1 MTIGSSA
8 RMSHTKINTNVAGAD
23 NGDAEQQQ
31 QLAPYSHYEMPVQSN
46 IISFYLSKPIGE
58 NALYTDMVHRIKTAS
73 EHDRIVIYI
82 NTPGGNL
89 FAGMQIINAIRT
101 TAAHVTTVLESHA
114 FSLGTLI
121 FLSGHEWIVMDDSQM
136 MFHNFSS
143 SSTGKGNEQIAE
155 VQANVKWFNKIMKRI
170 CHPFLTNEEINAIAD
185 GRDLWLDSD
194 DIHKRLSRMAK
205 EAKQVTAPKVPV
217 KKKDD
222 VQKLEVHDEVEV
234 PPVKSKTKESKAAND
249 STETI

>member
-1 MTIGSSA
+1 
-8 RMSHTKINTNVAGAD
+8 MSHTKINNNVAGTD

-31 QLAPYSHYEMPVQSN
+31 HVAPYSHYEMPIQSK
-46 IISFYLSKPIGE
+46 IISFYISRPIGE
-58 NALYTDMVHRIKTAS
+58 NALYTDMVHCIKTAS
-73 EHDRIVIYI
+73 EHDRIIIYI

-143 SSTGKGNEQIAE
+143 SLTGKGNEQIAE

-170 CHPFLTNEEINAIAD
+170 CHPFLTNDEINAISD

-194 DIHKRLSRMAK
+194 DIRKRLSRMAK
-205 EAKQVTAPKVPV
+205 EANQVPAPKAPA

-222 VQKLEVHDEVEV
+222 VQKVEV
-234 PPVKSKTKESKAAND
+234 LVEAEIPPIKPKSKEPKIVND
-249 STETI
+249 TQSTETI